1 MRKELSEF
9 PVRMEIP
16 VQWGDMDSARHVNN
30 IMYLRWSESARITYF
45 EAIELN
51 TSFIKGIGP
60 ILGWQDAKYIFPMTY
75 PDTALVGV
83 KVEEIKA
90 DRLVMITHIYSKRH
104 QRLAVISKQTIV
116 PYDYENLVKAAI
128 PEAWLENI
136 KRVEE
141 SIK

>member
-1 MRKELSEF
+1 MLKELAEF

-30 IMYLRWSESARITYF
+30 IMYLRWSESARILYF
-45 EAIELN
+45 EKIALN
-51 TSFIKGIGP
+51 TSFTNSIGP

-75 PDTALVGV
+75 PDRALIGIR
-83 KVEEIKA
+83 VEEIKS
-90 DRLVMITHIYSKRH
+90 DRFVMITHIYSERH
-104 QRLAVISKQTIV
+104 QRLAVISKQAIV

-128 PEAWLENI
+128 PQAWLENI
-136 KRVEE
+136 ERVEE

>member
-1 MRKELSEF
+1 MLKELVEF

-30 IMYLRWSESARITYF
+30 IMYLRWSESARILYF
-45 EAIELN
+45 EKIELN
-51 TSFIKGIGP
+51 TSFTKSIGP

-75 PDTALVGV
+75 PDRALIGIRVQ
-83 KVEEIKA
+83 EIKS
-90 DRLVMITHIYSKRH
+90 DRFVMVTHIYSERH
-104 QRLAVISKQTIV
+104 QRLAVISKQAIV

-141 SIK
+141 TIK